1 MQSIDAAS
9 CVPERVVLTG
19 NCRERYTWDYIL
31 ERRLMTSEDIRIETI
46 KPRYARRLEQLQHD
60 CFPTLGA
67 DELMRE
73 AHFLNHCRLFPEGN
87 FVALYH
93 DLVIGLGSGFLIDF
107 DFDHAQH
114 SFQEIIDGGY
124 YSHHDPAGAWY
135 YGGDI
140 SVHPD
145 FRRRGVGSLLYEARK
160 GIVKRL
166 NRRGI
171 VAGGLIPG
179 FAAYKERLSPR
190 EYVDK
195 VAAGEIDDNTLTFQ
209 LGRGFEVRGLLED
222 YIEDTASDN
231 WATLIVWE
239 NPSFEAK

>member
-1 MQSIDAAS
+1 
-9 CVPERVVLTG
+9 
-19 NCRERYTWDYIL
+19 
-31 ERRLMTSEDIRIETI
+31 MTTCDSIRIETM
-46 KPRYARRLEQLQHD
+46 KPRFARSLEQLQRD

-67 DELMRE
+67 GELMRE
-73 AHFLNHCRLFPEGN
+73 EHFLNHCRLFPEGN
-87 FVALYH
+87 FVALH
-93 DLVIGLGSGFLIDF
+93 RDRVIGLGSGFLIDF

-114 SFQEIIDGGY
+114 RFQEIIDGGFY
-124 YSHHDPAGAWY
+124 RNHDPEGDWY

-160 GIVKRL
+160 GIVKKL

-179 FAAYKERLSPR
+179 FAAYKETMSPDDYVERVASGALHDSTLS
-190 EYVDK
+190 
-195 VAAGEIDDNTLTFQ
+195 FQ

-222 YIEDTASDN
+222 YIDDEASDN

-239 NPSFEAK
+239 NPSYMAK

>member
-1 MQSIDAAS
+1 
-9 CVPERVVLTG
+9 
-19 NCRERYTWDYIL
+19 
-31 ERRLMTSEDIRIETI
+31 MTTCDSIRIETM
-46 KPRYARRLEQLQHD
+46 KPRFARSLEQLQRD

-67 DELMRE
+67 GELMRE
-73 AHFLNHCRLFPEGN
+73 EHFLNHCRLFPEGN
-87 FVALYH
+87 FVALH
-93 DLVIGLGSGFLIDF
+93 RDRVIGLGSGFLIDF

-114 SFQEIIDGGY
+114 RFQEIIDGGFY
-124 YSHHDPAGAWY
+124 RNHDPEGDWY

-160 GIVKRL
+160 GIVKKL

-179 FAAYKERLSPR
+179 FAVYKETMSPVDYVERVASGALHDSTLS
-190 EYVDK
+190 
-195 VAAGEIDDNTLTFQ
+195 FQ

-222 YIEDTASDN
+222 YIEDEASDN

-239 NPSFEAK
+239 NPSYMAK

>member
-1 MQSIDAAS
+1 
-9 CVPERVVLTG
+9 
-19 NCRERYTWDYIL
+19 
-31 ERRLMTSEDIRIETI
+31 MTTCDSIRIETM
-46 KPRYARRLEQLQHD
+46 KPRFARSLEQLQRD

-67 DELMRE
+67 GELMRE
-73 AHFLNHCRLFPEGN
+73 EHFLNHCRLFPEGN
-87 FVALYH
+87 FVALH
-93 DLVIGLGSGFLIDF
+93 RDRVIGLGSGFLIDF

-114 SFQEIIDGGY
+114 RFQEIIDGGFY
-124 YSHHDPAGAWY
+124 RNHDPEGDWY

-160 GIVKRL
+160 GIVKKL

-179 FAAYKERLSPR
+179 FATYKETMSPDDYVERVASGALHDSTLS
-190 EYVDK
+190 
-195 VAAGEIDDNTLTFQ
+195 FQ

-222 YIEDTASDN
+222 YIDDEASDN

-239 NPSFEAK
+239 NPSYMAK

>member
-1 MQSIDAAS
+1 
-9 CVPERVVLTG
+9 
-19 NCRERYTWDYIL
+19 
-31 ERRLMTSEDIRIETI
+31 MTTSDSIRIETI
-46 KPRYARRLEQLQHD
+46 TPRFASALEQLQRD
-60 CFPTLGA
+60 CFPTLGE

-87 FVALYH
+87 FVALNE
-93 DLVIGLGSGFLIDF
+93 DRVIGLGSGFLLDF
-107 DFDHAQH
+107 DFDQVQH
-114 SFQEIIDGGY
+114 RFQEIIDGGF
-124 YSHHDPAGAWY
+124 YSNHDPDGLWY

-145 FRRRGVGSLLYEARK
+145 FRRRGVGSRLYEARM

-179 FAAYKERLSPR
+179 YGDYKGRLSPS
-190 EYVDK
+190 EYVK
-195 VAAGEIDDNTLTFQ
+195 RVVAGAIHDNTLSFQ
-209 LGRGFEVRGLLED
+209 LGRGFNVRGLLED
-222 YIEDTASDN
+222 YIDDSASDN

-239 NPSFEAK
+239 NPSYQAG